1 MKSWDVCPECGAR
14 RIAYCRF
21 CNTIG
26 DHFPLAEL
34 DLILPQEDDEMYD
47 DGAFTPDAVKSFLA
61 GNIGSAMAGNI
72 GTALAGGTFANSV
85 YTTDTISVGNQQN
98 AHGGANGGHFG
109 CCENGHAHGHA
120 HGGHSCRCSQPQTPQ
135 TPGKG
140 RPDYRLMVSE
150 LSQPLDMDPELDPYT
165 DEYPLAVMCP
175 CCDEL
180 LYPQFLKECRSC
192 GHVFEDGIT
201 LEDPSAAHF
210 HDPSKDPK
218 VEIIEDESDDD
229 YGPEDGH
236 PGKPGSGCCL
246 MLIAAGL
253 GVLWLV

>member
-1 MKSWDVCPECGAR
+1 MKMKSWDVCPECGAR

-26 DHFPLAEL
+26 DRFPLADL
-34 DLILPQEDDEMYD
+34 DLIVPQEGDEMYD

-61 GNIGSAMAGNI
+61 GNLGSAMAGSI
-72 GTALAGGTFANSV
+72 GSALAGATFAN
-85 YTTDTISVGNQQN
+85 TADTISVGNPHYAPDGHSCQCG
-98 AHGGANGGHFG
+98 HGH
-109 CCENGHAHGHA
+109 EHAHGNA
-120 HGGHSCRCSQPQTPQ
+120 HGHSCRCGHPQTQEPQ
-135 TPGKG
+135 EKG
-140 RPDYRLMVSE
+140 RPDYRLMASN
-150 LSQPLDMDPELDPYT
+150 LSQPLDSDPELDPYS

-180 LYPQFLKECRSC
+180 LYPQFLKECRTC

-201 LEDPSAAHF
+201 LENPSAAHF

-218 VEIIEDESDDD
+218 VEIIEDEDDDDDD
-229 YGPEDGH
+229 YEPEDGH

-253 GVLWLV
+253 GILWLA